1 MSLELIY
8 LKKLWKYI
16 SSGAT
21 AHSSVDGA
29 FVLFDF
35 GVAFGQDDKRAL
47 VTFFGDELSNKIGKV
62 VLQDFAAFNLLLGV
76 RERRFRSAGAG
87 IMLAEV
93 IDAVE
98 HLVHELFKGFV
109 QFLIQL

>member
-47 VTFFGDELSNKIGKV
+47 VTFFGDELSNKIGEV
-62 VLQDFAAFNLLLGV
+62 VLQDFAAFNLKNY
-76 RERRFRSAGAG
+76 
-87 IMLAEV
+87 
-93 IDAVE
+93 
-98 HLVHELFKGFV
+98 HLC
-109 QFLIQL
+109 